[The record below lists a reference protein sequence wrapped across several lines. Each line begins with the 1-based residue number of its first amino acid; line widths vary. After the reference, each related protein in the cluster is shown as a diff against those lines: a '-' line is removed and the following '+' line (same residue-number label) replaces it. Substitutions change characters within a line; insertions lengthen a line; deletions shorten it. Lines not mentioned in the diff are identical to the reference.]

1 MRPCVLRTSKPF
13 VRAALPLL
21 VIATGLAGGCAQTR
35 PNVSGEARLASATQ
49 SPQAVAALLPI
60 DTGLLPP
67 QPLDALHTLSPLPEG
82 WQPSLSARAVFDQG
96 WQAAERAGGFDS
108 LFFNTC
114 DELLEGGRSS
124 VFIKVDGHWMTP
136 PLSADILPGVMRAV
150 VLEEGD
156 ALIDGPVQEATVTR
170 DMVQRAEAIVIA
182 NALRGTLRAR
192 LI

>member
-82 WQPSLSARAVFDQG
+82 WQPDPPKHSTEHEH
-96 WQAAERAGGFDS
+96 QAWIS
-108 LFFNTC
+108 P
-114 DELLEGGRSS
+114 S
-124 VFIKVDGHWMTP
+124 
-136 PLSADILPGVMRAV
+136 
-150 VLEEGD
+150 
-156 ALIDGPVQEATVTR
+156 
-170 DMVQRAEAIVIA
+170 
-182 NALRGTLRAR
+182 R
-192 LI
+192 LTAYG